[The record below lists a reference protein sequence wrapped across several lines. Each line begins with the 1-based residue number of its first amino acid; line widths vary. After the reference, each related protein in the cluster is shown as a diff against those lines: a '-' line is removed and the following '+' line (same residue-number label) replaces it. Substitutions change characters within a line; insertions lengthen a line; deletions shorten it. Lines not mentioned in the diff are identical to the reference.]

1 MWGPGEDSDDEVE
14 EEDLIQEY
22 GLLPEPMDTSS
33 DDPSQMSISQQQAF
47 EVRCTP
53 QHPPAAP
60 STLGANSALCCAA
73 MPWCRWN
80 VMAQAHLEEQMPFPC
95 GCPVMMWG

>member
-47 EVRCTP
+47 EVLHIFSTP
-53 QHPPAAP
+53 QWLLKP
-60 STLGANSALCCAA
+60 LRVGSALPLVLFHCH
-73 MPWCRWN
+73 
-80 VMAQAHLEEQMPFPC
+80 V
-95 GCPVMMWG
+95 